1 MSLSMSSVS
10 VSFFSVLCVY
20 VWVVILKVHVTV
32 NVCNDVHVNIV
43 WSCCV
48 CAINSYRNDVILYCA
63 KYSLCRSEYIYIFKD
78 SCLCNI
84 SFHGYVISG
93 HLVVCS

>member
-1 MSLSMSSVS
+1 MSLCL
-10 VSFFSVLCVY
+10 FFSVLCVY

-63 KYSLCRSEYIYIFKD
+63 KYSLCRYIYIFLK
-78 SCLCNI
+78 I
-84 SFHGYVISG
+84 
-93 HLVVCS
+93 LVCAILVFMVM